1 LVEKRNCA
9 LVRTEAAVN
18 ARPVWA
24 RGHVISKHCPKS
36 VITGQSLHWLEIFRF
51 WKSMGAGP
59 VWDMPAKCAD
69 ALLLL
74 EKEWQKEMENGK
86 VQK

>member
-1 LVEKRNCA
+1 M
-9 LVRTEAAVN
+9 
-18 ARPVWA
+18 
-24 RGHVISKHCPKS
+24 
-36 VITGQSLHWLEIFRF
+36 FRF
-51 WKSMGAGP
+51 WKTMGAGP
-59 VWDMPAKCAD
+59 LWDMPAKCAD